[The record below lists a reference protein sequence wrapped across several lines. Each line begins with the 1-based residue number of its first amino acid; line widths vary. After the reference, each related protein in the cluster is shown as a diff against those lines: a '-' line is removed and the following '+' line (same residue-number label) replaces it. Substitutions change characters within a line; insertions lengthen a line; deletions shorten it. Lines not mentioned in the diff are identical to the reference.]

1 MLLMVIIIIS
11 ININYIYTYANNNY
25 TSIIFDFDIKLNN
38 NKCITN
44 DDHLFGGEK
53 KKKKYLNRYF
63 CILNDTV
70 IRVILTT
77 RLLIKITI
85 CEISFMK

>member
-25 TSIIFDFDIKLNN
+25 ISIIFDFDIKLNN

-53 KKKKYLNRYF
+53 KKKYLNRYF
-63 CILNDTV
+63 CILDDDV
-70 IRVILTT
+70 IRGILTT